1 MRVEDVC
8 SSIRTLWGNGVDTE
22 QHASTPSHL
31 GVRERWLTT
40 ALLGLGLVTFAIDAS
55 NTTLILPQIMT
66 SLRVELYEIHWVLT
80 APGIMRTVTIA
91 ATGWLSGLFGPRTL
105 YLISI
110 GSMTVGSLGSMLAWD
125 WPSLVFFRIL
135 AGIGGGM
142 IPQISQAIFYQI
154 FPPGQRGMAL
164 GFALLGWSIGPAF
177 GPLMGGNLLEAAS
190 WRVVYAISL
199 PLCGLGFILSWWL
212 LPPLRRPERRRLD
225 PYGLLTLAVAVS
237 TLLLALTQGNR
248 EGWDSQYILTLLV
261 IAGAAGVAFVVLE
274 LCHPEPLVEL
284 RLFGSVPFVM
294 AMIVLF
300 LTVMTFRG
308 SGPMISVLQQRL
320 LGFEPLLVAWSQ
332 MLPNLVYG
340 GMVLLVGRLS
350 DRVPCHV
357 LVLSGL
363 LVYAA
368 GFWGYAGV
376 NEMTSV
382 AMFMPFLMIRFV
394 SEAFIGSPNNLATL
408 QALPENKVY
417 MATALSGLLRSIA
430 NTTGTAVAAV
440 VWDQRYTYHLQHYA
454 ENTPLDTFG
463 FTAALSGF
471 QQTLRWSGEIAA
483 QIPSQS
489 MTLMQD
495 RLLAEASTAAWQDY
509 FLFNAFLAILCLFP
523 ALPCWRRE
531 KYVDPAIPQA
541 AAAPVQHAATSNAA
555 ALSETSGRE
564 HATLTPPA
572 GLRTEGKQ

>member
-1 MRVEDVC
+1 MET
-8 SSIRTLWGNGVDTE
+8 STN
-22 QHASTPSHL
+22 TPSHL

-55 NTTLILPQIMT
+55 NTTLILPKVMT
-66 SLRVELYEIHWVLT
+66 SLRVELYEVHWILT
-80 APGIMRTVTIA
+80 APGIVRTVIIA

-110 GSMTVGSLGSMLAWD
+110 GSMALGSLGSMLAWD
-125 WPSLVFFRIL
+125 WSALVFFRIL

-142 IPQISQAIFYQI
+142 IPQLSQAIFYQI

-164 GFALLGWSIGPAF
+164 GFALLGWSVGPAF

-199 PLCGLGFILSWWL
+199 PLSGLGFSLAWWW
-212 LPPLRRPERRRLD
+212 LPPLHRPEQRRLD
-225 PYGLLTLAVAVS
+225 PLGLLTLAVAVS

-248 EGWDSQYILTLLV
+248 EGWESQYILTLLA
-261 IAGAAGVAFVVLE
+261 IAGVAAVAFVVVE

-300 LTVMTFRG
+300 LTTMTFRG

-332 MLPNLVYG
+332 MVPNLVYG
-340 GMVLLVGRLS
+340 GMVVLVGRLS
-350 DRVPCHV
+350 DRIPCHV
-357 LVLSGL
+357 LVIFGL

-368 GFWGYAGV
+368 GYWGYAGL

-382 AMFMPFLMIRFV
+382 AMIMPFLMIRFV
-394 SEAFIGSPNNLATL
+394 SEAFIASPNNLATL

-430 NTTGTAVAAV
+430 NTLGTAVAAV
-440 VWDQRYTYHLQHYA
+440 VWDQRYTYHTQHYA

-463 FTAALSGF
+463 FTAALGGF

-483 QIPSQS
+483 QIPSQT
-489 MTLMQD
+489 MALMQD

-509 FLFNAFLAILCLFP
+509 FLFNAVLALMCLFP
-523 ALPCWRRE
+523 ALPCWRRQ
-531 KYVDPAIPQA
+531 KYQTPTTPEA
-541 AAAPVQHAATSNAA
+541 AAAPAHHAATSNGIPTPQARIAPAAPAPGVSTISGGAA
-555 ALSETSGRE
+555 AASGG
-564 HATLTPPA
+564 PA
-572 GLRTEGKQ
+572 PQEARGHD